1 MSDRKKRPPTP
12 ARTKEEVKKTDKTYK
27 ECDLKHK
34 SFSVCAMVL
43 AEWLTH
49 TIKKGDTTRRVDN

>member
-1 MSDRKKRPPTP
+1 MSDRKIPPPAP
-12 ARTKEEVKKTDKTYK
+12 ARTTGGGKKTDKTDKESDFVYK
-27 ECDLKHK
+27 N
-34 SFSVCAMVL
+34 FSVCAMVL